1 MREFSNIGE
10 EYLDLKR
17 RLFDKYYS
25 FLNDEQ
31 REAVY
36 TTEGSV
42 LILAG
47 AGSGKTTVLVNRI
60 VFIVKY
66 GNAYYS
72 TYIPHDLDLNKIMRL
87 KNALL
92 LDGDALLPILNE
104 FVSAPCLPWQM
115 LAFTFTNKAAN
126 EIKKRLAEAL
136 GNEDAAKNVW
146 AGTFHSICVRIL
158 RTYGGLLGYRDNFT
172 IYDSDESKKAIS
184 AVMKSLNI
192 DDKLLSAKTVASEIS
207 KAKDKLITPQDY
219 ELEFAVDDIRKKKI
233 SRIYAEYQK
242 TLMQSNALDFDDII
256 MQTVFLLRQN
266 EDVREYYQN
275 KFRYVSV
282 DEFQDT
288 NIAQFE
294 LISLLSG
301 GHKNIMA
308 VGDDNQSIYK
318 FRGAVIENI
327 LGFDKRFK
335 GTKVIKLE
343 QNYRSTSVILD
354 AANAII
360 ANNVH
365 RKEKNLWTLRKG
377 GASIALRCCDDQNY
391 EARYIVEKIQS
402 LVSQGTYKY
411 SDIAILYR
419 ANAQSN
425 VIERTFAKSGVPYR
439 MYGGLRFNDRKEIRD
454 MVAYLQFIV
463 NPSDAERM
471 KRIINEP
478 RRGIGAKTIEGVC
491 AIANENSMSVF
502 DVLKNADNYVALS
515 RSALKLKAFAELI
528 SYFRNLLYEDISI
541 EQFVNTVVDKSGYR
555 QMLKDGGEEEKERLE
570 NIAEF
575 ISGIGEYEVNTENP
589 SLLGFLEENSLVA
602 DVDDYDESA
611 DAVIMMTMHSA
622 KGLEFPVVFLPGMEE
637 GVFPGTQVI
646 FGGEMSAEL
655 EEERRLAYVAVTRA
669 KDLLYIVHTKMR
681 MLYGKT
687 GINEL
692 SRFVKEIPK
701 ELIKEEKRASAQ
713 YGGYGSAYQ
722 NQATSYGTK
731 VYFSERTEAKAY
743 NPSSQKAP
751 EIFAVGDRVHHATF
765 GDGEIFSAKPMG
777 NDVLYEVVFERVGTK
792 KLMGNFARMKKIN

>member
-1 MREFSNIGE
+1 MIENSVLGE
-10 EYLDLKR
+10 EYLRLKR

-72 TYIPHDLDLNKIMRL
+72 QYVPHDLDQDKIELMRRAL
-87 KNALL
+87 SLEGEELGNALR
-92 LDGDALLPILNE
+92 A
-104 FVSAPCLPWQM
+104 FSSAPCQPWQM

-126 EIKKRLAEAL
+126 EIKKRLTEAL
-136 GNEDAAKNVW
+136 GSEDAARNIW
-146 AGTFHSICVRIL
+146 AGTFHSICLRIL
-158 RTYGGLLGYRDNFT
+158 RVYGGMLGYRDNFT
-172 IYDSDESKKAIS
+172 IYDADEAKKAIS

-192 DDKLLSAKTVASEIS
+192 DEKLLSAKTVAAEIS
-207 KAKDKLITPQDY
+207 RAKDKLITPQDY

-233 SRIYAEYQK
+233 SKIYAEYQK
-242 TLMQSNALDFDDII
+242 ALMQSNALDFDDII
-256 MQTVFLLRQN
+256 MQTVFLLRQS
-266 EDVREYYQN
+266 EEIREYYQN

-288 NIAQFE
+288 NLAQFE

-327 LGFDKRFK
+327 LGFDRKFK
-335 GTKVIKLE
+335 GTRVIKLE

-360 ANNVH
+360 SNNVH
-365 RKEKNLWTLRKG
+365 RKEKNLWTNRRG
-377 GASIALRCCDDQNY
+377 GASITLRCCDDQNY
-391 EARYIVEKIQS
+391 EARYIVEKVQS
-402 LVSQGTYKY
+402 LVSEGKYKY
-411 SDIAILYR
+411 SDVAILYR

-454 MVAYLQFIV
+454 VVSYLQFIV
-463 NPSDAERM
+463 NPSDSERM

-478 RRGIGAKTIEGVC
+478 RRGIGAKTVEGVC
-491 AIANENSMSVF
+491 AIANENEISVF
-502 DVLKNADNYVALS
+502 EVLKNADKYVALS
-515 RSALKLKAFAELI
+515 RSAQKLMDFAGLI
-528 SYFRNLLYEDISI
+528 SYFRNMLYEDISI
-541 EQFVNTVVDKSGYR
+541 ERFVDTVVDKSGYR
-555 QMLKDGGEEEKERLE
+555 QMLIDGGEEEKERLE

-575 ISGIGEYEVNTENP
+575 ISGIGEYEENAEEP

-602 DVDDYDESA
+602 DVDDYDEGA
-611 DAVIMMTMHSA
+611 DAVVMMTMHSA

-646 FGGEMSAEL
+646 FGAESNAEM

-669 KDLLYIVHTKMR
+669 KDMLYIVHTKMR

-687 GINEL
+687 GINDL

-701 ELIKEEKRASAQ
+701 ELINEEKRATPQ
-713 YGGYGSAYQ
+713 YGNYGTYKTQ
-722 NQATSYGTK
+722 TQAFGTK
-731 VYFSERTEAKAY
+731 VYYSEQPTRGVADG
-743 NPSSQKAP
+743 SQKKP
-751 EIFAVGDRVHHATF
+751 EIFAVGDRVKHLTF
-765 GDGEIFSAKPMG
+765 GEGEVFSAKPMG
-777 NDVLYEVVFERVGTK
+777 NDVLYEIVFDRVGTK
-792 KLMGNFARMKKIN
+792 KLMGNFARMKKL